1 TTFNTFYGLCCKT
14 SLFCRVFVLQVFS
27 YRDSSFAGH
36 PYSSEDLV
44 LFYNAVEPVDKFVP
58 FFDNII
64 VGLGGG

>member
-1 TTFNTFYGLCCKT
+1 M
-14 SLFCRVFVLQVFS
+14 FS

-64 VGLGGG
+64 VGLGGGVCVSIVIEDGLYIRSQTGGAI